1 MLHCLHY
8 WPYRWRSRKLR
19 SESEWESAL
28 AAMWV
33 VRRSALTAITPT
45 LLMVARP
52 TATMVRAGSRMGSSS
67 ARAPGTTVGD
77 IHITDEAMLAALQPA
92 DRLPGAGSTEAG
104 SAADG
109 N

>member
-28 AAMWV
+28 AA
-33 VRRSALTAITPT
+33 IPPT